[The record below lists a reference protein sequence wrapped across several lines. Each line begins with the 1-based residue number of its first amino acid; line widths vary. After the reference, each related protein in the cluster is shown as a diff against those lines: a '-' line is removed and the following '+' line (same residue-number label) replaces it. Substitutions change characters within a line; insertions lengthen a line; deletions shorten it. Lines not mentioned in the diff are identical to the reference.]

1 MMKKNLITV
10 FMMITMLT
18 ALSGCGDE
26 IGKKAEEAWQD
37 AQEKIMESVKAEIN
51 DKIQEIMEENQV
63 EIPEDFNFED
73 FNIEELAD
81 ATGLDFSTLENMEK
95 IDLGELDLSQL
106 EELLEQL
113 LSVDFEAIE
122 SNLAE

>member
-1 MMKKNLITV
+1 MKKKLIMV

-18 ALSGCGDE
+18 ALNGCGEE

-37 AQEKIMESVKAEIN
+37 AQEKIIESVKADIN
-51 DKIQEIMEENQV
+51 EKVQEILEENQV
-63 EIPEDFNFED
+63 EIPEDFNIED
-73 FNIEELAD
+73 FNVGELED

-113 LSVDFEAIE
+113 LSIDFEAIE
-122 SNLAE
+122 SNWAE

>member
-1 MMKKNLITV
+1 MKRKLLMMFTITA
-10 FMMITMLT
+10 MIFTLV
-18 ALSGCGDE
+18 ACGDE

-37 AQEKIMESVKAEIN
+37 AQEKIMEAVKEEIS
-51 DKIQEIMEENQV
+51 DQVQKIMEENQV
-63 EIPEDFNFED
+63 EIPEDFNIED
-73 FNIEELAD
+73 FNVEELED
-81 ATGLDFSTLENMEK
+81 ATGLDFSTLENIEK